1 MKQIERHNKNWKQSL
16 QWLFCLMLN
25 STLLRNLFT
34 QLGEL
39 AEFENWKRKIAPSRR
54 YRNRELLWES
64 ILPKFESTEM
74 LVLEFGVAHG
84 YATNWWLRNNKAK
97 NIKWHGFDTFTGL
110 PTSWSSGGVDSWGV
124 GSFSAGGNLPLID
137 DSRITWHI
145 GNVFDTIKDLDQ
157 LNADKFKTLYLFDMD
172 LYEPTRFC
180 IDSLKN
186 MIKVGDIFYFDEA
199 FDPWN
204 ERKVIS
210 EALFRIAD
218 VESLGSTATAMA
230 FLVRKKL

>member
-1 MKQIERHNKNWKQSL
+1 M
-16 QWLFCLMLN
+16 
-25 STLLRNLFT
+25 
-34 QLGEL
+34 
-39 AEFENWKRKIAPSRR
+39 
-54 YRNRELLWES
+54 
-64 ILPKFESTEM
+64 
-74 LVLEFGVAHG
+74 
-84 YATNWWLRNNKAK
+84 
-97 NIKWHGFDTFTGL
+97 
-110 PTSWSSGGVDSWGV
+110 

-204 ERKVIS
+204 EWKVIS

>member
-1 MKQIERHNKNWKQSL
+1 
-16 QWLFCLMLN
+16 MLN
-25 STLLRNLFT
+25 STFLRTLFA

-39 AEFENWKRKIAPSRR
+39 SEFENWKRKFTPAPR
-54 YRNRELLWES
+54 YRNRELLWRS
-64 ILPKFESTEM
+64 ILPKFDSTEM

-84 YATNWWLRNNKAK
+84 YATNWWLQHNKAK
-97 NIKWHGFDTFTGL
+97 NIEWHGFDTFTGL
-110 PTSWSSGGVDSWGV
+110 PTSWSSGGVDSWEV
-124 GSFSAGGNLPLID
+124 GSFSAAGNLPLID

-172 LYEPTRFC
+172 LYEPTQFC
-180 IDSLKN
+180 IESLKSK
-186 MIKVGDIFYFDEA
+186 IKAGDIFYFDEA

-210 EALFRIAD
+210 EVLFSIAD